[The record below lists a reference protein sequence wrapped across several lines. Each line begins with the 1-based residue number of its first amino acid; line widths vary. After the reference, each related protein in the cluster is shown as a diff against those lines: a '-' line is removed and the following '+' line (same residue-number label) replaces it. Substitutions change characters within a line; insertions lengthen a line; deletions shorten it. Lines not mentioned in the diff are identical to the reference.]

1 MWIYIVYFFSWIFFL
16 FHPSLFIIFVI
27 VFDDLFLRAQYRF
40 LGKKNFVIFLKLI
53 FVQYCSGF
61 SFIQGI
67 KNLRIVIDKWGK
79 NQDLGEE
86 KTKQNKMLWNS
97 RRGEGGK
104 LVGDIVM
111 GIKHLQALP
120 IMEEGVDR
128 LPMTT
133 ILEAREVQMR
143 RQNAG
148 FPPHVCV
155 FLKCT
160 IVAIIVD

>member
-1 MWIYIVYFFSWIFFL
+1 
-16 FHPSLFIIFVI
+16 
-27 VFDDLFLRAQYRF
+27 
-40 LGKKNFVIFLKLI
+40 
-53 FVQYCSGF
+53 
-61 SFIQGI
+61 
-67 KNLRIVIDKWGK
+67 
-79 NQDLGEE
+79 
-86 KTKQNKMLWNS
+86 MLWNS